1 MAAGRGEDMTTPS
14 KPARPAAKPAIVIT
28 RIFDAPRELVW
39 KAWTEPK
46 RIARWWGPKDF
57 TAPAISTDF
66 RVGGKYFYC
75 MHGPAGTPFDKDLW
89 STGVYEEIVPLT
101 RIVATDSFADE
112 QGNVVPASYYGMP
125 GDLPLEF
132 RITVTFED
140 EDGHTKVT
148 LTHEG
153 LPAGEQSEGATVGWN
168 QSFDK
173 LAASLKTTFMV
184 KRDELK
190 VVMERIFDAPPET
203 IFKALTD
210 PTAIPKWWGPRK
222 YTTAVDKMDLRVGGA
237 WRFVHRGEDGKEYA
251 FHGVFK
257 AIEPPKLISQT
268 FNYEGFPGEH
278 ESLDTLT
285 LEDLGGGKTK
295 VTAVTT
301 FATLEDLDGMVGS
314 GMESGAVESWD
325 RLAALVEQ
333 PVRQV

>member
-1 MAAGRGEDMTTPS
+1 
-14 KPARPAAKPAIVIT
+14 
-28 RIFDAPRELVW
+28 
-39 KAWTEPK
+39 
-46 RIARWWGPKDF
+46 
-57 TAPAISTDF
+57 
-66 RVGGKYFYC
+66 
-75 MHGPAGTPFDKDLW
+75 
-89 STGVYEEIVPLT
+89 
-101 RIVATDSFADE
+101 
-112 QGNVVPASYYGMP
+112 
-125 GDLPLEF
+125 
-132 RITVTFED
+132 
-140 EDGHTKVT
+140 
-148 LTHEG
+148 
-153 LPAGEQSEGATVGWN
+153 
-168 QSFDK
+168 
-173 LAASLKTTFMV
+173 
-184 KRDELK
+184 
-190 VVMERIFDAPPET
+190 MERIFDAPPET